1 MKNQGHYIWN
11 RAERVGKELMPD
23 VVVDSFISWKDELQ
37 RDWKHLT
44 IERRKVLLR
53 RIQTEQTKMN
63 ESLYKLGYPEYNG

>member
-11 RAERVGKELMPD
+11 RAERVAKELMPD